1 MFIKEVIIRDGKTL
15 FRAMSKT
22 RSYTY
27 WELQDLTSLTC
38 ESLCY
43 AILQLLQEHKIS
55 QILRGPSIRYVVI

>member
-15 FRAMSKT
+15 FGLMSKT

-27 WELQDLTSLTC
+27 RELQDLTSMTC

-55 QILRGPSIRYVVI
+55 QILKGSLIRYAVI